1 MFFFQQHSFGIE
13 VSFYLYCPQTIFT
26 PPEMKILVCEDDE
39 IVLKVIQLT
48 LEKENAQT
56 IYVRDGNQAMQQLK
70 SNDFDLI
77 ITDIHMPYHN
87 GDEILKLVREEQGK
101 DTPVIMMSSDNQE
114 EVIALALRSGV
125 DEFIEKPID
134 TNKLRRTL
142 KKYLKV

>member
-1 MFFFQQHSFGIE
+1 
-13 VSFYLYCPQTIFT
+13 
-26 PPEMKILVCEDDE
+26 MKILVCEDDE